1 MALGYTYVDF
11 AALEQAINQLKAAKE
26 DLATKLKNI
35 KGKISGS
42 VNTPDIYMSQD
53 ARVTEQEF
61 ETMYSKWAP
70 KFDQFVQEY
79 IDYFNEAKKI
89 YEQRGETETK
99 VAKSL
104 NTFID

>member
-11 AALEQAINQLKAAKE
+11 EALTQAINQLNSARE
-26 DLATKLKNI
+26 NLATKLKNI
-35 KGKISGS
+35 QGKINGS
-42 VNTPDIYMSQD
+42 VNNPEIYMSHD
-53 ARVTEQEF
+53 AEVTKEEF